1 MLGVVVKQPADQ
13 LDYDI
18 DFDRWLPADDVILT
32 VTTNVE
38 PSGELVVD
46 SVHVDSPMLKVWCSG
61 GENGSSYKVT
71 ATVATQGGR
80 VKEVDF
86 KIRVRDC

>member
-1 MLGVVVKQPADQ
+1 MLGQMTKQPADQ

-18 DFDRWLPADDVILT
+18 DFSRWLPDDDVILT
-32 VTTNVE
+32 VVTAVDVE
-38 PSGELVVD
+38 DELVVD
-46 SVHVDSPMLKVWCSG
+46 QVTVDSPMVKVWCSG
-61 GENGSSYKVT
+61 GTVGTTYKVT
-71 ATVATQGGR
+71 VTVSTQGGR